1 MEFVYLGFNQV
12 ANVRSFRFELIVIP
26 ERRSEPRTTRRFTV
40 TADLSLFLR
49 CNVPI
54 QEGPQISLQIL
65 AQAFAGR
72 DEGSVLPE
80 PIRIEEESLSEYA
93 AVKAQRVTDK
103 AAARRRFRPPVKT
116 RPPVQFHFS
125 PPSSTY

>member
-1 MEFVYLGFNQV
+1 MEFVYLGFNQI
-12 ANVRSFRFELIVIP
+12 ANIRSFRFEYIVIP
-26 ERRSEPRTTRRFTV
+26 ERRSEPRTTRHFTV

-49 CNVPI
+49 CSVPI
-54 QEGPQISLQIL
+54 QEGPQISLKVL
-65 AQAFAGR
+65 EQAFAGQ
-72 DEGSVLPE
+72 EGGSALPE
-80 PIRIEEESLSEYA
+80 PIRIEEESLAEYA

-125 PPSSTY
+125 PPTSSY